1 MDTKAI
7 ITKIMATGP
16 RRVAQLTVNFMI
28 PDLDYIAEQKFI
40 LHDAAINCPLAK
52 SLSASIKQT
61 VTFTFEKALRK
72 EACRETTQANP
83 SKLRSNKHYYLNE
96 FKPSKLGLRRLTG
109 TL

>member
-1 MDTKAI
+1 
-7 ITKIMATGP
+7 
-16 RRVAQLTVNFMI
+16 MI
-28 PDLDYIAEQKFI
+28 PDLDYIAEQKFT

-52 SLSASIKQT
+52 SLSTSRNQT

-72 EACRETTQANP
+72 EACCETTQANP

-96 FKPSKLGLRRLTG
+96 FKPSKLGLRRLNG